1 MTIKRISSFALIIG
15 LITCNPVIAQS
26 IPVPSNQWQAITKDV
41 NGNIFQV
48 DRGTVVTNGNLAL
61 YWVQIL
67 FTNGNIA
74 VSRQYTAANCAT
86 NEYALGW
93 ALDANSQGQ
102 ILANAP
108 VKQATQYAASGT
120 VSSYLINAVCT
131 GFIEDPQ
138 LAALTRAR
146 QTDANAITEA
156 MKAGMIGIK

>member
-1 MTIKRISSFALIIG
+1 MTVKKISFLGLLISF
-15 LITCNPVIAQS
+15 ITCNPAMAQS
-26 IPVPSNQWQAITKDV
+26 IPVPSNQWQAVIQDT

-48 DRGTVVTNGNLAL
+48 DRGTVATNGNLTL

-67 FTNGNIA
+67 YSNGGIA

-102 ILANAP
+102 ILTNAP
-108 VKQATQYAASGT
+108 VKLVKQYAASGT

-131 GFIEDPQ
+131 GFSTDPQ
-138 LAALTRAR
+138 LNALTRAQ
-146 QTDANAITEA
+146 QTNAEAITRA
-156 MKAGMIGIK
+156 MQIGAGMFK